1 MRNCGRTR
9 WEKPETE
16 GLNDT
21 LYGQTYGNEVCQPH
35 PEHHTLHTTSLHP
48 INYTPTPCTLSTAP
62 CTLHPYTLQTR
73 TWSLD

>member
-35 PEHHTLHTTSLHP
+35 PEHHTRNTT
-48 INYTPTPCTLSTAP
+48 P
-62 CTLHPYTLQTR
+62 CTLHPYTL
-73 TWSLD
+73 